1 MSLRPRIWRGP
12 ILRSQF
18 FRTDSSLGRTLAL
31 PLTMMKHGKTIHHSK
46 HLLATTAALV
56 ISLLASNSQEASLTS
71 ASDTDQDACEGLCG
85 TEPSSSTSMGRFLET
100 QIAERVERVSGKT
113 WTKLDRL
120 KMARELSVAIA
131 KASYEFDVDPFLLLA
146 MVEVESRYNKMAVG
160 TVGER
165 GLLQIRPQTAKWI
178 IPVHDEL
185 HECDLHEVGCNIST
199 GAKYLGYLETQTAK
213 REIEFES
220 PLAQRAFVLRS
231 YNLGPA
237 RAYRLAMEQEVELES
252 DRMPATSEAIA
263 TEPASET
270 PTVLS
275 YADKI
280 STRASRF
287 QSWYLQAATSKQVVT
302 TVALAN

>member
-1 MSLRPRIWRGP
+1 
-12 ILRSQF
+12 
-18 FRTDSSLGRTLAL
+18 
-31 PLTMMKHGKTIHHSK
+31 MKHGKTYKHSK
-46 HLLATTAALV
+46 HLLTTTVALV

-71 ASDTDQDACEGLCG
+71 TAETDHEACEGLCG
-85 TEPSSSTSMGRFLET
+85 MEPASSTSMGRFLET
-100 QIAERVERVSGKT
+100 QIAGRVERVSGKT
-113 WTKLDRL
+113 WTKTDRL

-131 KASYEFDVDPFLLLA
+131 KASYEFDIDPFLLLA

-178 IPVHDEL
+178 IPAKNEL
-185 HECDLHEVGCNIST
+185 YDCDLHEVACNIAT
-199 GAKYLGYLETQTAK
+199 GAVYLRYLEAQTAK
-213 REIEFES
+213 RKIEFES
-220 PLAQRAFVLRS
+220 LQAQRTFVLRS

-237 RAYRLAMEQEVELES
+237 RAYRLAMEQDVELES
-252 DRMPATSEAIA
+252 GRMPATTEAIA
-263 TEPASET
+263 TEPESVT
-270 PTVLS
+270 PVAVS

-287 QSWYLQAATSKQVVT
+287 QTWYLQAATSKQVVT